1 MAAYTGRKDRLRL
14 NSVLS
19 KHLIADFT
27 DNGSEVIAK
36 LRKEKPVEYMKMV
49 SAVLNADGSEPA
61 DAPTYTI
68 VERRIIRPD
77 DTTGRAEPE
86 AQ

>member
-1 MAAYTGRKDRLRL
+1 MAAYTGRADRLRL

-19 KHLIADFT
+19 KHLIADFAA
-27 DNGSEVIAK
+27 NGIEVIAK

-49 SAVLNADGSEPA
+49 STVLNADAGEAPE
-61 DAPTYTI
+61 APTYTI

-77 DTTGRAEPE
+77 QPPERAQRDAE
-86 AQ
+86 